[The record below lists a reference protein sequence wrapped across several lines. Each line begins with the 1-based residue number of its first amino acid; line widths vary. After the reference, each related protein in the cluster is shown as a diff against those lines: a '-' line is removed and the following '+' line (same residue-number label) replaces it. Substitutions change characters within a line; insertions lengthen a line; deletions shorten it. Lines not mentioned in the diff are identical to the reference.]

1 MSSIVSLGNDI
12 YQIDV
17 YDQGMP
23 KRTSCYLIVG
33 EKVALIETGPTPGT
47 GYLMAA
53 LKNIGIPSEKVEYII
68 VTHIHLD
75 HAGGAGVMA
84 QELPK
89 ARVSVHP
96 GGARHLVDPSQLI
109 AGTRSVY
116 KEFFD
121 DFFGH
126 ILPVPEE
133 RIHTPEDG
141 EILDLG
147 GGRLLT
153 FYHSPGHA
161 NHHFVIHDPASR
173 GVFSGDAL
181 GVRIHALS
189 ELVGSDFVLP
199 FTPPSEFDPLA
210 AKNTL
215 DRMRGLNLDNIY
227 FAHFGKAE
235 GAPAILARNKEL
247 IEAYEAT
254 GRRVFASG
262 GTSKEIKES
271 LWELLI
277 GELAKYG
284 VTDREHPVLKPFD
297 LDMEL
302 NSQGITYYFKK
313 LKK

>member
-1 MSSIVSLGNDI
+1 MSSIVSLGNNI

-23 KRTSCYLIVG
+23 NRTSCYLIAG

-47 GYLMAA
+47 GYLTAG
-53 LKNIGIPSEKVEYII
+53 LKIIGIPPEKVDYII

-75 HAGGAGVMA
+75 HAGGVGVMA
-84 QELPK
+84 KELPN
-89 ARVSVHP
+89 ALVFVHP
-96 GGARHLVDPSQLI
+96 RGARHLIDPSQLI
-109 AGTRSVY
+109 AGTKSIY
-116 KEFFD
+116 KKHFD

-126 ILPVPEE
+126 ILPVPKE

-141 EILDLG
+141 ETLDLG
-147 GGRLLT
+147 GSRLLT
-153 FYHSPGHA
+153 FYYSPGHA
-161 NHHFVIHDPASR
+161 NHHFVIHDPISR

-189 ELVGSDFVLP
+189 ELVGRDFVLP

-215 DRMRGLNLDNIY
+215 NRMRGLNLKNIY

-235 GAPAILARNKEL
+235 GAPAILARNIEL
-247 IEAYEAT
+247 LDAYEAI
-254 GRRVFASG
+254 GQRVFASG
-262 GTSKEIKES
+262 GNSKEIKEL
-271 LWELLI
+271 LWELLK

-284 VTDREHPVLKPFD
+284 VTDREHSMLKLFE
-297 LDMEL
+297 LDINL
-302 NSQGITYYFKK
+302 NAEGIAHYFKII
-313 LKK
+313 